1 MAVWSNAHERDQFY
15 ARNLMQ
21 LSNESPR
28 SRWLVLLGIWLLAAG
43 LLFAHAHIVRQYV
56 AIVGQLGM
64 RGAPTVAT
72 PLQQAYPAFAADAQT
87 WVRHSLSLLEGND
100 LRLRYT
106 HIDNAP
112 QGREVHWN
120 SGWAWLIAWS
130 GKFNHWLN
138 GVPMPRAVEAA
149 ALWVNPV
156 VLTVLMIVLSL
167 TAARRAGV
175 VAGAIVAFA
184 VVGHPRIFEGFF
196 PGYVDHHGLIAIAAF
211 GVVLG
216 AVFMGGGWWREA
228 GPGGGVLLPRS
239 RQQAREGAVVS
250 ALSGAFGMWVTAA
263 STIPPIAFVGVAGL
277 ITLILRAKSTREGGA
292 EFDGDAWRTWG
303 RVGGCASLFFY
314 LVEYFPSHMGFRL
327 ESNHPFYGLAWWGG
341 SELIAE
347 FGERWLGSSDQR
359 WRNSKRLI
367 APLAAV
373 VVAPLTILI
382 GGAKVFAVS
391 DPFLARLHHDYIQEF
406 LPLWRSLAGVGW
418 KTSTQIV
425 GLENVPLLVGIGS
438 LMVLGRR
445 APFLLWFTTF
455 ITFMLTA
462 MAWIQS
468 RWLLNASGAQVCM
481 VLVLSAV
488 FFENRRPL
496 IRWLVPIIA
505 GLVLFFPH
513 AVLRVVSGQDD
524 VTARR
529 VSPKDAQCALA
540 RDIAA
545 SILQSQPQGGVTL
558 LTSPNFSTSVGYYGR
573 FKTLGTLYW
582 ENTAG
587 LKSAAAMLSAQ
598 TPDEAAKLIKQ
609 YGVTHIAMISEENF
623 IEQYFRLLN
632 PAATPEQV
640 KNCFGHQLLFSR
652 VIPPWLRMLPYKAP
666 ADLDVLNVT
675 VMLFKVAF
683 EQTPADA
690 LYHIGLAKVAMGNVA
705 EAEADFLTLIRQ
717 SPDSYQPYLRY
728 GELLYAKQDWEGAMK
743 LTIEGIKRAPE
754 TNRMDLFGNAA
765 GSFYRDRRYAQTI
778 QIYRAALAEKFDPE
792 LAAYLAFVLS
802 TAKDDSLRNGREAL
816 ELASKALEANPN
828 SPTLLNSYAVALAEN
843 GRFTDAATAASR
855 ALANAK
861 LGGDVAAQRVSE
873 QRLAAF
879 TANTRWRE

>member
-1 MAVWSNAHERDQFY
+1 
-15 ARNLMQ
+15 MQ

-28 SRWLVLLGIWLLAAG
+28 ARWIVLAGIWLLAAG
-43 LLFAHAHIVRQYV
+43 LLFAHGRIVRQYLD
-56 AIVGQLGM
+56 IVGQLGL
-64 RGAPTVAT
+64 RGAPAATT
-72 PLQQAYPAFAADAQT
+72 PLRQAYPAFAADAQT

-100 LRLRYT
+100 LRLRST
-106 HIDNAP
+106 QIDNAP

-120 SGWAWLIAWS
+120 SGWAWLIALS
-130 GKFNHWLN
+130 GKLNHWLN
-138 GVPMPRAVEAA
+138 GVPMPRAVETG

-156 VLTVLMIVLSL
+156 VLTILMIVLSL

-228 GPGGGVLLPRS
+228 SQGGGFLLPTS
-239 RQQAREGAVVS
+239 PQQAREGAVVS

-277 ITLILRAKSTREGGA
+277 IALILRAKSASEGGA
-292 EFDGDAWRTWG
+292 RFDGDVWRTWG

-314 LVEYFPSHMGFRL
+314 LIEYFPSHMGFRL

-341 SELIAE
+341 AELIAE
-347 FGERWLGSSDQR
+347 FGERWLGSPDKR
-359 WRNSKRLI
+359 WRHGKRLI

-391 DPFLARLHHDYIQEF
+391 DSFLARLHHDYIQEF

-438 LMVLGRR
+438 LIVLGRR
-445 APFLLWFTTF
+445 APFLLWFTTL
-455 ITFMLTA
+455 IAFMLTA

-481 VLVLSAV
+481 VLVLSAI
-488 FFENRRPL
+488 FLENRRPL
-496 IRWLVPIIA
+496 IRWLVPIVA
-505 GLVLFFPH
+505 GLILFFPH

-529 VSPKDAQCALA
+529 VSPKDAQCALS

-545 SILQSQPQGGVTL
+545 AILQSQPQGGVTL

-587 LKSAAAMLSAQ
+587 LKSAAAMMSAQ
-598 TPDEAAKLIKQ
+598 TPDEAARLIKQ

-632 PAATPEQV
+632 PSATPEQV

-652 VIPPWLRMLPYKAP
+652 VIPPWLRMLPYKVP
-666 ADLDVLNVT
+666 EDLEVLKVN

-683 EQTPADA
+683 DQTPADA
-690 LYHIGLAKVAMGNVA
+690 LYHIAQAKVAMGTLP
-705 EAEADFLTLIRQ
+705 EAEADYDTLIRQ
-717 SPDSYQPYLRY
+717 TPDSFQPYLRK
-728 GELLYAKQDWEGAMK
+728 GELLYIKQDWDGA
-743 LTIEGIKRAPE
+743 LNYTIEGIKRAPAA
-754 TNRMDLFGNAA
+754 NRMDLYGNGA
-765 GSFYRDRRYAQTI
+765 GAFYRDRKYTQAI
-778 QIYRAALAEKFDPE
+778 QLYRAALAEKFDPE
-792 LAAYLAFVLS
+792 LASYLAFVLS
-802 TAKDDSLRNGREAL
+802 TAKDDAVRNGREAL
-816 ELASKALEANPN
+816 ELATKALEANPN
-828 SPTLLNSYAVALAEN
+828 SPTLLNAFAVALAEN
-843 GRFTDAATAASR
+843 GKYPEAANAASR
-855 ALANAK
+855 ALAHAK
-861 LGGDVAAQRVSE
+861 IAGDAAAQQVSE
-873 QRLAAF
+873 RRLAAF
-879 TANTRWRE
+879 NAGQPWRD